1 MSIMN
6 LIQQKDL
13 IYISLSFQYQF
24 SVKYNLI

>member
-1 MSIMN
+1 MSMN